1 MFQIHDHPLT
11 GHRVHTCK
19 CTALCAIGGERDE
32 EPQVVGICTWLL
44 WHNSIPLLEL
54 WHHSILTRT
63 LLGLCHIS
71 FKKSGCMQDEFN
83 FAFAHWGN
91 DSSIFAHAYW
101 LNYTRWFW
109 DGHMHSTMAPQA
121 IQASLPRIE
130 NYHPA
135 KEFEHGQDVYTEGS
149 WRHPCE
155 QWKAES
161 WYPSHV
167 WNNQLSI
174 PEYGHWK
181 SVFALLLNWL
191 GLCSSSLQKF
201 FGSSNCQSLFVLQ
214 LSQCALL

>member
-32 EPQVVGICTWLL
+32 EPQVGGKCTWLL

-121 IQASLPRIE
+121 TQASLPRIE

-135 KEFEHGQDVYTEGS
+135 KEFEHGQDVYTGRLLETSMWALEG
-149 WRHPCE
+149 RIMI
-155 QWKAES
+155 
-161 WYPSHV
+161 
-167 WNNQLSI
+167 SI
-174 PEYGHWK
+174 TCLE
-181 SVFALLLNWL
+181 
-191 GLCSSSLQKF
+191 
-201 FGSSNCQSLFVLQ
+201 
-214 LSQCALL
+214 